1 MTKGYYTIFNNIS
14 SDEYTEQEKL
24 HSIKDILS
32 LVTHNSINKQ
42 SIIKAFRWFYDYCL
56 EEAKTPQTNADRIR
70 NMTDEELAEHILSTP
85 AYETCIK
92 FCKNREECCA
102 IMDMDN
108 DIPEEWCKQCLLEW
122 LQKEVG

>member
-1 MTKGYYTIFNNIS
+1 MAKCKNCKHLKY
-14 SDEYTEQEKL
+14 
-24 HSIKDILS
+24 KDDGRERYAWCPFIGDNPDLEFERYCG
-32 LVTHNSINKQ
+32 
-42 SIIKAFRWFYDYCL
+42 AF
-56 EEAKTPQTNADRIR
+56 KKMTNADRIR

-92 FCKNREECCA
+92 FCKNREECYA

-122 LQKEVG
+122 LQKEVE

>member
-1 MTKGYYTIFNNIS
+1 MKCKNCKNLMDCIDIS
-14 SDEYTEQEKL
+14 TNGENEYKWCPVKND
-24 HSIKDILS
+24 SPDIEYERDC
-32 LVTHNSINKQ
+32 
-42 SIIKAFRWFYDYCL
+42 FEFECM
-56 EEAKTPQTNADRIR
+56 TNADRIR

-92 FCKNREECCA
+92 FCKNREECCE

-122 LQKEVG
+122 LQKEVE

>member
-1 MTKGYYTIFNNIS
+1 MTDCRKCKRIDVKCCPTCKRSGSNCGVWHKCGEDCVGY
-14 SDEYTEQEKL
+14 
-24 HSIKDILS
+24 
-32 LVTHNSINKQ
+32 
-42 SIIKAFRWFYDYCL
+42 
-56 EEAKTPQTNADRIR
+56 EARIVTNADRIR
-70 NMTDEELAEHILSTP
+70 NMTDEELAEHIITTP

-122 LQKEVG
+122 LQKEVE